1 MPMQT
6 SITLG
11 VDHFMAFS
19 LMQLHPKAATSGMPD
34 QQYVGRLPMHW
45 ANATKVQL
53 LFAGGQA

>member
-1 MPMQT
+1 MQT

-19 LMQLHPKAATSGMPD
+19 LMQLRSKAATSGMPD

-53 LFAGGQA
+53 LFTGGQA